1 MNVEQKLEHGPLE
14 GRVVA
19 VTGAGAGLGRAY
31 AQLLAR
37 QGALVV
43 ANDLN
48 ETQFDN
54 GIHGHVGDISTE
66 AGARDLIRTAVE
78 EFGRLDAL
86 VNNAGILRSGLI
98 LRISAEDWDVVN
110 RVHLRGTFLTTQAAG
125 LYWREQSK
133 AGNPVEAAIINTTSA
148 AGLYGFVA
156 EAAYSAAKAGI
167 AGFTAVAAAELDRY
181 GVTVNAIAPVA
192 RTQMT
197 QSWAGTEGAD
207 PVHDP
212 LAPEHV
218 APVVAWLAGLESR
231 DVTGRVFEVGN
242 GSLVVVDGWRPAA
255 AIELPLLD
263 YSAEELIRPLLDKAP
278 QPITPIQSE
287 RL

>member
-1 MNVEQKLEHGPLE
+1 MERMTERRPLE

-31 AQLLAR
+31 AQLLAH

-43 ANDLN
+43 ANDLH
-48 ETQFDN
+48 ETQFDD
-54 GIHGHVGDISTE
+54 GIHAHTGDISTE
-66 AGARDLIRTAVE
+66 EGAKSLVETAVK

-86 VNNAGILRSGLI
+86 VNNAGVLRSGLI
-98 LRISAEDWDVVN
+98 LRISVEDWDVVH
-110 RVHLRGTFLTTQAAG
+110 RVHLRGTFLTTQAAAS
-125 LYWREQSK
+125 YWREMSK

-167 AGFTAVAAAELDRY
+167 AGFTTVAAAELDRY

-197 QSWAGTEGAD
+197 ESWAGESAGE
-207 PVHDP
+207 PVQDP

-218 APVVAWLAGLESR
+218 APVVAWLAGLDSR

-242 GSLVVVDGWRPAA
+242 GTVAVVDGWRPAA
-255 AIELPLLD
+255 TTELPLTD
-263 YSAEELIRPLLDKAP
+263 YSAESLIRPLLEVSPD
-278 QPITPIQSE
+278 PISPIQSE